1 MVSGEDGQGTSN
13 QMDINE
19 NVVVMER
26 SFKNKKAHKGS
37 ITHLTKIKDTEFMS
51 CSDDKSFK
59 VWDKDLQGCSYTYET
74 HEPLYQMCVTGEKM
88 NFLVSSLGDGSFF
101 VMGLDERSQ
110 CHIYPEAHDEK
121 IVQIVS
127 LGIRPKLQNKYFV
140 TRCID
145 GDVNVWSANSH
156 PDRVFFLP
164 NVDQEEQS
172 MVQETH
178 REKDSELD
186 K

>member
-1 MVSGEDGQGTSN
+1 
-13 QMDINE
+13 
-19 NVVVMER
+19 
-26 SFKNKKAHKGS
+26 
-37 ITHLTKIKDTEFMS
+37 
-51 CSDDKSFK
+51 
-59 VWDKDLQGCSYTYET
+59 
-74 HEPLYQMCVTGEKM
+74 M